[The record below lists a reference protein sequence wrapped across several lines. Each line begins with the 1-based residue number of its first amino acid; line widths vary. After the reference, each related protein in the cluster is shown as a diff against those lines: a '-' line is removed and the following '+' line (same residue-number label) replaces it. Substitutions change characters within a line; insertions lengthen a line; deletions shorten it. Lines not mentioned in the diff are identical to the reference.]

1 MQNTHPSRTALWLRI
16 IAGVLALLAFGL
28 TGLRL
33 YYLSMQ
39 GIPMGGDSIMP
50 ALRLLFPLSLG
61 LFFGY
66 LAWKGRLPFSES

>member
-1 MQNTHPSRTALWLRI
+1 MNTRPSRTALWLRVV
-16 IAGVLALLAFGL
+16 AGVLAMLAFCL

-33 YYLSMQ
+33 YHLSVQ
-39 GIPMGGDSIMP
+39 GIPMGADSIMP
-50 ALRLLFPLSLG
+50 AMRLLFPLSLG

>member
-1 MQNTHPSRTALWLRI
+1 LLRVV
-16 IAGVLALLAFGL
+16 AGVLAMLSFCL

-33 YYLSMQ
+33 YHLSVQ
-39 GIPMGGDSIMP
+39 GIPMGADSIMP
-50 ALRLLFPLSLG
+50 AMRLLFPLSLG